1 MNILLINP
9 PSTAGYYR
17 VGIKLPPLGLAY
29 LAAVLREHGHG
40 VKIVDLAV
48 EGVNW
53 RTYPY
58 QEFDLVGLSVDTLRY
73 PAALQIAEAV
83 KKKGSRVVFGGPH
96 ATFFDQECLQSGLVD
111 WVVRNE
117 GEYSLLDLAEHLEK
131 GDPLAEVKGISYL
144 SNGKPAVNPP
154 APFVENLDSL
164 PFPAR
169 DLLPLD
175 LYTHKLEKRY
185 AATMISSRGCPFDC
199 EFCSSS
205 RFNGLRW
212 RARSAENM
220 LEELDLLYNKYGYR
234 AVIFFDDNFTLDP
247 QRVDR
252 FCQKLLKKGWD
263 LAWFALSRV
272 DTVVRNAKLVEL
284 MAKSGLRMLF
294 LGFESASQEILD
306 KYGKKLKAEEAF
318 KAMDILR
325 RNKVKVMGSFIL
337 GALDEKKEMIER
349 TIRLAKKLNP
359 YHVQFT
365 MLTPYPGTR
374 LYEKVKGRLLTTNW
388 SDFTGLTP
396 VIRLD
401 NISSSELKALFK
413 KAYLS
418 FYLRPSR
425 LLTQGLPWISR
436 LLWRSK
442 RTERVPLRK
451 VGSDW
456 VPVGK

>member
-1 MNILLINP
+1 MNILLVNP
-9 PSTAGYYR
+9 PSRAGYYR

-29 LAAVLREHGHG
+29 LAAVLQEHGHG

-48 EGVNW
+48 EDIDW

-73 PAALQIAEAV
+73 PAALEIARVV
-83 KKKGSRVVFGGPH
+83 KEKGSRVVLGGPH
-96 ATFFDQECLQSGLVD
+96 VSFFYQEPLESGLAD

-117 GEYSLLDLAEHLEK
+117 GEYSLLDLVEHLER
-131 GDPLAEVKGISYL
+131 GQPLEEVKGLVYL
-144 SNGKPAVNPP
+144 SNGNLVVNPP
-154 APFVENLDSL
+154 APFVEDLDSL

-185 AATMISSRGCPFDC
+185 VATLISSRGCPFDC

-205 RFNGLRW
+205 RFSGLRW
-212 RARSAENM
+212 RARSPENI

-234 AVIFFDDNFTLDP
+234 AVMFFDDNFTLDP
-247 QRVDR
+247 YRVDR
-252 FCQKLLKKGWD
+252 LCQKLLKKGWD
-263 LAWFALSRV
+263 LVWFALSRV

-284 MAKSGLRMLF
+284 MAKTGLRMLF
-294 LGFESASQEILD
+294 LGFESAAQETLD
-306 KYGKKLKAEEAF
+306 EYGKKLKVEEAF

-325 RNKVKVMGSFIL
+325 RNKVKVMGSFII
-337 GALDEKKEMIER
+337 GALDEKKEMIKR

-365 MLTPYPGTR
+365 ILTPYPGTR
-374 LYEKVKGRLLTTNW
+374 LYEKVKDRLLTTNW
-388 SDFTGLTP
+388 GDFSGLAP

-401 NISSSELKALFK
+401 NLSPGELKSLFRR
-413 KAYLS
+413 AYFS
-418 FYLRPSR
+418 FYFRPSH
-425 LLTQGLPWISR
+425 LFTQGFSWIPK
-436 LLWRSK
+436 LLWGSGRK
-442 RTERVPLRK
+442 ERVPLRK
-451 VGSDW
+451 VGDDW
-456 VPVGK
+456 VPIGR

>member
-9 PSTAGYYR
+9 PSAAAYYR
-17 VGIKLPPLGLAY
+17 LGIKLPPLGLAY

-48 EGVNW
+48 EDVDW

-73 PAALQIAEAV
+73 PAALEIA
-83 KKKGSRVVFGGPH
+83 RVVKEKGGRVVLGGPH
-96 ATFFDQECLQSGLVD
+96 VSFFYEEPLESGLTD

-117 GEYSLLDLAEHLEK
+117 GEYPLLDLVEHLERK
-131 GDPLAEVKGISYL
+131 QPLEEVKGLVYL
-144 SNGKPAVNPP
+144 SNRNLVVNPP
-154 APFVENLDSL
+154 APFVEDLDSL

-175 LYTHKLEKRY
+175 LYTHKIQKRY
-185 AATMISSRGCPFDC
+185 AATLISSRGCPFDC

-205 RFNGLRW
+205 RFNGTRW
-212 RARSAENM
+212 RARSPENI

-234 AVIFFDDNFTLDP
+234 AVAFFDDNFTLDP
-247 QRVDR
+247 YRVDR
-252 FCQKLLKKGWD
+252 LCQKLLKKGWD
-263 LAWFALSRV
+263 LIWFALSRV

-284 MAKSGLRMLF
+284 MAKAGLRMLF
-294 LGFESASQEILD
+294 LGFESAAQETLD
-306 KYGKKLKAEEAF
+306 KYGKKLKVEEAL

-325 RNKVKVMGSFIL
+325 RNKVKVVGSFIL

-359 YHVQFT
+359 YHVQFS

-374 LYEKVKGRLLTTNW
+374 LYEKVKDRLLTTNW
-388 SDFTGLTP
+388 RDFTGINP

-401 NISSSELKALFK
+401 NLSPGELKALFRR
-413 KAYLS
+413 AYIS
-418 FYLRPSR
+418 FYIRPSR
-425 LLTQGLPWISR
+425 LFTQGLPWAFKI
-436 LLWRSK
+436 LWGYK
-442 RTERVPLRK
+442 RKERAPLRK
-451 VGSDW
+451 IGGDW